1 MHVITQKRVKEAQ
14 AQHKDAATA
23 LDGWYRIVKSNT
35 FQNFAQLREV
45 FPSVDKVKD
54 KYVFNIGGNKL
65 RLIANINFER
75 NKIFIRCIL
84 THKDYD
90 KEPL

>member
-14 AQHKDAATA
+14 AEHPEAATA
-23 LDGWYRIVKSNT
+23 LEGWYRIIKSNT
-35 FQNFAQLREV
+35 FENFAQLRGV
-45 FPSVDKVKD
+45 FPSVDKVKERC
-54 KYVFNIGGNKL
+54 VFNIGGNKL
-65 RLIANINFER
+65 RLVANINFKR

-90 KEPL
+90 KERL

>member
-14 AQHKDAATA
+14 KQYKDTATA
-23 LDGWYRIVKSNT
+23 LDGWYRIIKSNT

-54 KYVFNIGGNKL
+54 KYVFNIGGHKL

-84 THKDYD
+84 THKDYN
-90 KEPL
+90 KERL

>member
-1 MHVITQKRVKEAQ
+1 MHVISQKRVWEAQ
-14 AQHKDAATA
+14 AAHKDAATA
-23 LDGWYRIVKSNT
+23 LEGWYRIIKSNT
-35 FQNFAQLREV
+35 FENFAQLRRT
-45 FPSVDKVKD
+45 FPSVDKVND

-75 NKIFIRCIL
+75 NKLFIRCIL

-90 KEPL
+90 KERL